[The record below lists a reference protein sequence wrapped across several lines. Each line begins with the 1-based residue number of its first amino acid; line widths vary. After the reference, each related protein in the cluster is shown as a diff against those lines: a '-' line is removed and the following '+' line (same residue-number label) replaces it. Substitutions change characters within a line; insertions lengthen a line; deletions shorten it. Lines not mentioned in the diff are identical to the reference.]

1 MLFFVYIRALRLA
14 SDLLKVVAVKVGIRE
29 DILKGN
35 KEVINNISSFSNK
48 EKWVISAVLLI
59 G

>member
-48 EKWVISAVLLI
+48 EK
-59 G
+59 